1 MFIRTATII
10 SHINGFCDQK
20 LAKNLSR
27 NNVKNIKQL
36 NQMVNNSVRIAKP
49 PLVANNAEIS
59 NIKHFGCDL
68 NEVPAAV
75 PHN

>member
-1 MFIRTATII
+1 
-10 SHINGFCDQK
+10 
-20 LAKNLSR
+20 
-27 NNVKNIKQL
+27 
-36 NQMVNNSVRIAKP
+36 MVNNSVRIAKP